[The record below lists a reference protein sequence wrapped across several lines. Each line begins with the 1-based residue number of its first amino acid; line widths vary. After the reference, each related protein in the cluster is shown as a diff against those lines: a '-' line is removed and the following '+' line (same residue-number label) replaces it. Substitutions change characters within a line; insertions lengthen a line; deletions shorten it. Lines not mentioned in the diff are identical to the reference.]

1 MRLFD
6 SLLRINHTLLR
17 ARWATIVELMVV
29 LAILGLGITAL
40 LQTIGWGI
48 NYARDTENNIKAI
61 NIAREG
67 IEAMTNIRDTNWLR
81 FSSDKT
87 NCWKVKDYQSACIGN
102 STLLPYPANPGIIAP
117 GSYTIYSTNGAWFL
131 SGAASLNPLSNWT
144 TYKAAYQIWLD
155 PTWFYTQ
162 TWVNAWVSCSSSVQ
176 KNCKTIFTREIKIS
190 IPPPGTQTGILIVQ
204 SSARWLDG
212 RPQSVVLE
220 TTLTNW
226 RSNF

>member
-1 MRLFD
+1 
-6 SLLRINHTLLR
+6 
-17 ARWATIVELMVV
+17 MVV

-48 NYARDTENNIKAI
+48 DYARDTENNIKAI

-87 NCWKVKDYQSACIGN
+87 NCWKVKDYQSTCIGYN
-102 STLLPYPANPGIIAP
+102 WPLWIIWV
-117 GSYTIYSTNGAWFL
+117 GSYTIYSSNGAWFL
-131 SGAASLNPLSNWT
+131 SGASTIDPLTSWT
-144 TYKAAYQIWLD
+144 SYRSAYQVWLD
-155 PTWFYTQ
+155 PLWFYTQ
-162 TWVNAWVSCSSSVQ
+162 TWVVSGVWCSSSVQ

-204 SSARWLDG
+204 SSTRWLDK
-212 RPQSVVLE
+212 RPQKVTLE